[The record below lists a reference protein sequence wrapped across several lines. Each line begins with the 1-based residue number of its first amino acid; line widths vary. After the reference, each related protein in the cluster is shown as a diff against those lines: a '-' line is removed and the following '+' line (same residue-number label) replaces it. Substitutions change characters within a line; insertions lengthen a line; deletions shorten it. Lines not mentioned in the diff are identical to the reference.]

1 MSVSQ
6 ISGGVDMRDGLCCDR
21 LKRPNTSEWS
31 GEITTGNVWV
41 GAAIPSGGM
50 EGWRLLEI

>member
-1 MSVSQ
+1 
-6 ISGGVDMRDGLCCDR
+6 MRDGLCCDR

-50 EGWRLLEI
+50 EGWRLLET